1 MDALIWGAS
10 GGIGS
15 ALVTA
20 LKQENW
26 RVFAAGRNQ
35 QHIPSEADYRLRFDA
50 DDIHTLREVSYTV
63 ATESGGIDLMV
74 YAAGSLRSGMLQ
86 EFSLADWLL
95 VMSGNVTG
103 AFLAASHSLGVM
115 QPHGHMMFIGAY
127 VEHLILPKMGAYAVA
142 KAAIE
147 PLVAVLRKENRK
159 MRFTIVRPGAV
170 DTDLWNN
177 APFRKPANAKTPQSV
192 ALAILNHHQSGEA
205 GDLNL

>member
-15 ALVTA
+15 ALVTT

-26 RVFAAGRNQ
+26 RVFAAARNQ

-50 DDIHTLREVSYTV
+50 DDLHTLREVSYTV
-63 ATESGGIDLMV
+63 ATESGAIDLMV
-74 YAAGSLRSGMLQ
+74 YAAGSLRSGLMSEL
-86 EFSLADWLL
+86 SLEDWLA

-115 QPHGHMMFIGAY
+115 QPQGHILFIGAY
-127 VEHLILPKMGAYAVA
+127 GDHLTIPRMGAYAVA
-142 KAAIE
+142 KAALE

-159 MRFTIVRPGAV
+159 LRFTIVRPGAV

-177 APFRKPANAKTPQSV
+177 APFKKPANAKTPQSV
-192 ALAILNHHQSGEA
+192 ARAILDHYQSGEA

>member
-15 ALVTA
+15 ALVTT
-20 LKQENW
+20 LKQEGW
-26 RVFAAGRNQ
+26 RVFAAARNHH
-35 QHIPSEADYRLRFDA
+35 HIPSEADFTLPFDA
-50 DDIHTLREVSYTV
+50 DDPQTFRDVNYMV
-63 ATESGGIDLMV
+63 ANESSGIDLMI
-74 YAAGSLRSGMLQ
+74 YAAGGLKSGMLRD
-86 EFSLADWLL
+86 FSLEDWLV

-103 AFLAASHSLGVM
+103 AFLAASHSLSVM
-115 QPHGHMMFIGAY
+115 QPQGNMMFIGAY
-127 VEHLILPKMGAYAVA
+127 IDHLILPKMGAYAVA

-159 MRFTIVRPGAV
+159 LCFTIVRPGAV

-177 APFRKPANAKTPQSV
+177 APFKKPADAKMPQSV
-192 ALAILNHHQSGEA
+192 AHAILDHHQSGEL

>member
-15 ALVTA
+15 ALVTT

-26 RVFAAGRNQ
+26 RVFAAGRNYH
-35 QHIPSEADYRLRFDA
+35 HIPSEADYKLRFDA
-50 DDIHTLREVSYTV
+50 DDPHTLRDVNYTV
-63 ATESGGIDLMV
+63 ANESSGIDLMI
-74 YAAGSLRSGMLQ
+74 YAAGGLRSGMLR
-86 EFSLADWLL
+86 EFSLEDWLV

-115 QPHGHMMFIGAY
+115 QPQGHMMFIGAY
-127 VEHLILPKMGAYAVA
+127 IDHLILPKMGAYAVA

-159 MRFTIVRPGAV
+159 LRFTIVRPGAV

-177 APFRKPANAKTPQSV
+177 APFKKPADAKTPQSV
-192 ALAILNHHQSGEA
+192 ARAILDHHQSGEA

>member
-15 ALVTA
+15 ALVTT
-20 LKQENW
+20 LKQDEW
-26 RVFAAGRNQ
+26 RVFAAGRNLDK
-35 QHIPSEADYRLRFDA
+35 IPSEADFRLRFDA
-50 DDIHTLREVSYTV
+50 DDPHTFRDVNDKV
-63 ATESGGIDLMV
+63 ANESSGIDLMI
-74 YAAGSLRSGMLQ
+74 YAAGGLKSGMLRGY
-86 EFSLADWLL
+86 SLEDWLA

-115 QPHGHMMFIGAY
+115 QPQGHMLFIGAY
-127 VEHLILPKMGAYAVA
+127 IDHLILPKMGAYAVA

-159 MRFTIVRPGAV
+159 LRFTIVRPGAV
-170 DTDLWNN
+170 DTDLWDN
-177 APFRKPANAKTPQSV
+177 APFKKPSNAKTPQSV
-192 ALAILNHHQSGEA
+192 ARAILDHHQSGEV

>member
-15 ALVTA
+15 ALVTT

-26 RVFAAGRNQ
+26 RVFAAGRNLT
-35 QHIPSEADYRLRFDA
+35 HIPSEADYKLRFDA
-50 DDIHTLREVSYTV
+50 DDPHTLRDVNYTV
-63 ATESGGIDLMV
+63 ANESSGIELMI
-74 YAAGSLRSGMLQ
+74 YAAGGLRSGMIR
-86 EFSLADWLL
+86 EFSLEDWLV

-115 QPHGHMMFIGAY
+115 QPQGHMMFIGAY
-127 VEHLILPKMGAYAVA
+127 IDHLILPKMGAYAVA

-159 MRFTIVRPGAV
+159 LRFTIVRPGAV

-177 APFRKPANAKTPQSV
+177 APFKKPTDAKTPQT
-192 ALAILNHHQSGEA
+192 AARAILAHHQSGEV

>member
-15 ALVTA
+15 ALVTT

-26 RVFAAGRNQ
+26 RVFAAGRNLT
-35 QHIPSEADYRLRFDA
+35 HIPSEADYKLRFDA
-50 DDIHTLREVSYTV
+50 DDPHTLRDVNYTV
-63 ATESGGIDLMV
+63 ANESSGIELMI
-74 YAAGSLRSGMLQ
+74 YAAGGLRAGMIR
-86 EFSLADWLL
+86 EFSLEDWLV

-115 QPHGHMMFIGAY
+115 QPQGHMIFIGAY
-127 VEHLILPKMGAYAVA
+127 INHLILPKMGAYAVA

-159 MRFTIVRPGAV
+159 LRFTIVRPGAV

-177 APFRKPANAKTPQSV
+177 APFKKPADAKTPQT
-192 ALAILNHHQSGEA
+192 AARAILAHHQSGEV